1 VGRERGRRE
10 RDGKENTASIEII
23 GSFCFLQKISTK
35 DGLRYK
41 TPGGNNPTVS
51 IKNSRACRLNK
62 GPVRKTEGCSTVH
75 EEVGVRRGVLEI
87 FEMGPGQ

>member
-1 VGRERGRRE
+1 MGRERGRRE

-41 TPGGNNPTVS
+41 TPGGNNPTV
-51 IKNSRACRLNK
+51 
-62 GPVRKTEGCSTVH
+62 VRKTEGCSTVH